1 MSLSSADAL
10 LGYYLGLGFV
20 VLLGWAAVHPDRR
33 LDAPATRRYLRWT
46 TLVAIAGLVHPA
58 LALGARDIVGQ
69 VGHEL
74 PDEPG
79 LHRALQRTTA
89 TVNVLTVVSAVVAAV
104 VAVVALRA
112 GA

>member
-10 LGYYLGLGFV
+10 LAYYLGLGFV
-20 VLLGWAAVHPDRR
+20 VLLGWAAAHPDRR

-46 TLVAIAGLVHPA
+46 TLAAIAGVLHPA

-79 LHRALQRTTA
+79 LRRILQRTTA

-104 VAVVALRA
+104 VAVVALRV